1 MMANT
6 ISEKNDSTQK
16 LDSKGIERKKSRL
29 RVKGIKVSDKDKIK
43 EAIMISVQK
52 GNYTTREIGLDIG
65 KDHTT
70 VSRYLSEMEGDAK
83 WGIKRD
89 SNGSIVMSL
98 QQQLAHE
105 YAKLQN
111 EKFSHLPSIQK
122 WITYLKSAAIPAR
135 RIQYMINII
144 HGISDQLMVMPETL
158 VSHGVPI
165 DTAKRKEIAIE
176 YWQNFLAWFNTAY
189 PQMQKTNTINAYR
202 SFLSAHSVNFAHGE
216 GKRYGLSTTPERLGE
231 YKEIML
237 TPEQIATINKRLEN
251 ESDWESWSF
260 MNTGLHTGARAFA
273 MASMRWNRIVLS
285 PVFRVEQFEPKI
297 KKGAWY
303 LTKEGKWW
311 VKYPTEECR
320 AIVET
325 VGDRLRKERKY
336 LFFEDA
342 RSDKANALQA
352 SYFMSRMAAK
362 FKKMFA
368 ELDKTSWLNEK
379 TRIYALG
386 DGLYFNGHPLHLFR
400 HTMAQY
406 YLAATNWSLAYV
418 ASLGGWENTEV
429 LNKCYG
435 GIPEYIKAQIAKSI
449 HVRFETI
456 LLSTSMINSS
466 DHF

>member
-1 MMANT
+1 MIVQSDA
-6 ISEKNDSTQK
+6 ISEKNDSIQK
-16 LDSKGIERKKSRL
+16 LDRQRVERKKSRL
-29 RVKGIKVSDKDKIK
+29 RVKGVKVSDKDKIK

-70 VSRYLSEMEGDAK
+70 ISRYLSEMEGDAK
-83 WGIKRD
+83 WGIRRD
-89 SNGSIVMSL
+89 SNGSIIMSL
-98 QQQLAHE
+98 HQQLAHE

-111 EKFSHLPSIQK
+111 DRFGQLPSVQK
-122 WITYLKSAAIPAR
+122 WITYLKSAGIPAR
-135 RIQYMINII
+135 RIQYMLNII

-165 DTAKRKEIAIE
+165 DTAKRKEMAVE

-216 GKRYGLSTTPERLGE
+216 GKRYGLSTTPEKLGE

-237 TPEQIATINKRLEN
+237 TPEQIAIINRRLEN
-251 ESDWESWSF
+251 ESDWESWAF
-260 MNTGLHTGARAFA
+260 MNTDLHTGARAFA
-273 MASMRWNRIVLS
+273 MASMRWDRIGLT
-285 PVFRVEQFEPKI
+285 PAFRVEQFEPKI
-297 KKGAWY
+297 KRGAWY

-311 VKYPTEECR
+311 VKYSTEECR
-320 AIVET
+320 GIVET
-325 VGDRLRKERKY
+325 ARDRLPERDFM
-336 LFFEDA
+336 FFDDA
-342 RSDKANALQA
+342 GSDKANCLQT
-352 SYFMSRMAAK
+352 SYFMHKMAIR
-362 FKKMFA
+362 FKKIFS
-368 ELDKTSWLNEK
+368 ELDKSSWLNEK

-435 GIPEYIKAQIAKSI
+435 GIPEHIKAQIAKSI
-449 HVRFETI
+449 HVRFDA
-456 LLSTSMINSS
+456 LLLDTAMINR
-466 DHF
+466 HF